1 MHQLQA
7 GSRGHPKKGFT
18 LIELLVVIAIIAVLV
33 GLLLP
38 AVQKV
43 REAANLISCKNNLK
57 QLGLAVHNFAGTFG
71 KVPPIGSWGVNFRGG
86 NYTTLGTLPGT
97 NPDGSIG
104 DFPPSTNGGTSN
116 PVDGVTGSWLLHLLP
131 YVEQTP
137 LFNQFQSLG
146 NLNTVDWEPPATFFN
161 SYDALISTRVKL
173 FLCPSDSTNPTN
185 EQIHSAGSYASSNYA
200 GNVMVFE
207 PRSQGSIVTAMPNG
221 TSNTVMVGERIQNC
235 DVSIALGYS
244 SGGQV
249 VIGPAW
255 GWQYPDHGDGAQW
268 SAFGWY
274 TDGWESI
281 NSGTSLATTPYA
293 NSCLRTDYYDWSTY
307 YGPAPSGPGLT
318 GANPNYVFDV
328 NATISRCNIFV
339 LNSNHATMPV
349 GMGDGSVRSVAGN
362 ISKATWLA
370 VCIPNSGQVPGSDW

>member
-1 MHQLQA
+1 VPLF
-7 GSRGHPKKGFT
+7 RVFRRWRGFT

-43 REAANLISCKNNLK
+43 REAAARISCANNIK
-57 QLGLAVHNFAGTFG
+57 QIGLAVHNFAGTYN
-71 KVPPIGSWGVNFRGG
+71 KVPPIGSWGADFRG
-86 NYTTLGTLPGT
+86 N
-97 NPDGSIG
+97 
-104 DFPPSTNGGTSN
+104 DFPPATNGGSLTS
-116 PVDGVTGSWLLHLLP
+116 PDGATGTWLLHLLP
-131 YVEQTP
+131 YVEQDN
-137 LFNQFQSLG
+137 LYRQFSALG
-146 NLNTVDWEPPATFFN
+146 NLSTLDPDPPSTYFN
-161 SYDALISTRVKL
+161 AYDALISTRVKL
-173 FLCPSDSTNPTN
+173 YLCPSDSTNPDN
-185 EQIHSAGSYASSNYA
+185 EQVHSAGSYASTNYA

-207 PRSQGSIVTAMPNG
+207 PRGQGSIVTSMPNG
-221 TSNTVMVGERIQNC
+221 TSNTVMVSERIQNC

-268 SAFGWY
+268 AAFGWW

-281 NSGTSLATTPYA
+281 NGGVAPGQPSSA
-293 NSCLRTDYYDWSTY
+293 CLRTDYYDWSANY
-307 YGPAPSGPGLT
+307 IPAIPT
-318 GANPNYVFDV
+318 ANPNYLFDV
-328 NATISRCNIFV
+328 NATINHCNIFV
-339 LNSNHATMPV
+339 LNSPHAVLQV
-349 GMGDGSVRSVAGN
+349 GMGDGSVRGVSNG